1 MSWVHVDDVRKGRA
15 LAVERA
21 TLEERARILN
31 LLEEHP
37 MDNTLRQTLIALITG
52 VSNG

>member
-1 MSWVHVDDVRKGRA
+1 MSWVHVEDVRRGRA

-21 TLEERARILN
+21 TLEERTRIVN
-31 LLEEHP
+31 LLEEQP
-37 MDNTLRQTLIALITG
+37 MDDTLRQTLIALITG